1 MMEMRSPSKQLVDPR
16 LLAVIA
22 CPDCRGDLSSG
33 PVANGDGE
41 QLVCSGCARTFP
53 VVEGIPYLLPA
64 ALVERETKTGG
75 HFTRQF
81 TAFEPDT
88 RPNPLDDFYFYSRTG
103 LDPSVYQKLPGLL
116 YPEELPEGAYSPDRS
131 QLQGKVVLDGGCGQG
146 RFTRVAAHS
155 ADFVIGLDLG
165 EHVHRAALECR
176 HLPNV
181 AFVRGSVLDPPFKR
195 GSFDEVFSIGVVYH
209 TPSPSIAV
217 RRLAEL
223 ARPGGGISVWVYPH
237 QYWGGPIRAPF
248 NKAVNRW
255 LRNMPAERKF
265 AICQDWLYPLG
276 RLQAKF
282 AKRKWTKLLA
292 APLFLISVPRH
303 KERET
308 MIATIFDYFGPP
320 IISTHSYDELS
331 SWFREAG
338 LIDIRELPVPTACCG
353 FQPKR

>member
-1 MMEMRSPSKQLVDPR
+1 MQNSSQSKASVNAR
-16 LLAVIA
+16 LLSRIA
-22 CPDCRGDLSSG
+22 CPDCRGDLS
-33 PVANGDGE
+33 VAIRGDIHE
-41 QLVCSGCARTFP
+41 EELFCSSCRRTFP
-53 VVEGIPYLLPA
+53 IVESIPYLIPA
-64 ALVERETKTGG
+64 SLSTKEVNTGS
-75 HFTRQF
+75 HFTREF
-81 TAFEPDT
+81 TAFAPDI
-88 RPNPLDDFYFYSRTG
+88 RPPDPVQDFYFYSRTG

-131 QLQGKVVLDGGCGQG
+131 QLRGKIVLDGGCGQG

-165 EHVHRAALECR
+165 EHVHRAGLECR

-195 GSFDEVFSIGVVYH
+195 GSFDEVFSIGVLHH
-209 TPSPSIAV
+209 TPSPSTGI

-223 ARPGGGISVWVYPH
+223 VRPGGGISVWVYPH
-237 QYWGGPIRAPF
+237 QYWGGPVRAPF

-320 IISTHSYDELS
+320 IISTHSYHELS
-331 SWFREAG
+331 LWFREAG
-338 LIDIRELPVPTACCG
+338 LVDIRELPVPTACRG
-353 FQPKR
+353 FQPKC